1 MQIKVVHIK
10 GEGNDDD
17 FTQMGQPKVFMVDR
31 AVDTY
36 CSLKKMALEEFFG
49 DDVDQELYR
58 LRAFNVQFSIMM
70 DTYEEREDLTL

>member
-1 MQIKVVHIK
+1 
-10 GEGNDDD
+10 
-17 FTQMGQPKVFMVDR
+17 MVDR

-36 CSLKKMALEEFFG
+36 DSLKKMALTEFFG
-49 DDVDQELYR
+49 DQADPNLYR